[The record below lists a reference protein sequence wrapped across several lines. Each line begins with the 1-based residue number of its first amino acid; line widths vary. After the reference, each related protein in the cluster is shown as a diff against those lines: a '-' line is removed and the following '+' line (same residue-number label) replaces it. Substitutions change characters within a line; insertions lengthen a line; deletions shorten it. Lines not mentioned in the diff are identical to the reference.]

1 MLVIYIHRLHRLTQN
16 IIYRLVIPGTTG
28 NPWVSF
34 TTNTKR
40 YHLSIIVILSQAS
53 LPYKPKDLY
62 TTVISP
68 NFLAVP
74 VPSPNALGEG
84 QGWGPL

>member
-28 NPWVSF
+28 NPGFSF
-34 TTNTKR
+34 TAKTQR
-40 YHLSIIVILSQAS
+40 YCLSVIVILRQTS
-53 LPYKPKDLY
+53 LPYKPKDLC

-68 NFLAVP
+68 NLLAVP